1 MILML
6 IDYFLLIK
14 LSLSIFFELG
24 GNSATTPER
33 EFADREV
40 SYDEVAAVTAH
51 VRIHSN
57 HLSPV
62 SPTKK
67 SEDVT
72 DSVFSMDELNN
83 SGLLTGECTGNGIV
97 SIKGTKGER
106 PLSSSFPLHMPEIN
120 KPFKIPNLE
129 ENQDSIS
136 NEISIIRT
144 LVLKRISKTDQN
156 IEKSNIKCEDYGFQ
170 ITNVGS
176 TKAIKLQIEPTEE
189 YFKSLGDLQ
198 NIDQNTL
205 LLPGDQLLSMNG
217 IEIKSDPAEGNKRKR
232 DRHARPDPKDQVIN
246 IIRGSENK
254 DSFSVEVCNFTT
266 EFHCLK

>member
-1 MILML
+1 M
-6 IDYFLLIK
+6 
-14 LSLSIFFELG
+14 
-24 GNSATTPER
+24 
-33 EFADREV
+33 

-120 KPFKIPNLE
+120 KPFKNPNLE

-156 IEKSNIKCEDYGFQ
+156 IEKSNIRCEDYGFQ

-176 TKAIKLQIEPTEE
+176 TKAIKLHIEPTEE
-189 YFKSLGDLQ
+189 YFKSLVDLQ
-198 NIDQNTL
+198 NIDQNIL

-217 IEIKSDPAEGNKRKR
+217 IEIKSDPAEANKRKR

-254 DSFSVEVCNFTT
+254 DSFSVEVCNFTI
-266 EFHCLK
+266 EFKYLK